1 MPSVSAVLAAIKAET
16 QPDLT
21 DGSMRFSDLPTPLL
35 APQQVSHCK
44 RRPLGREERALQR
57 VKRAAGA
64 PAHHNSNY
72 SIGVARSAHDLVRWE
87 VPGGIRS

>member
-35 APQQVSHCK
+35 A
-44 RRPLGREERALQR
+44 ALQR

-87 VPGGIRS
+87 VPGGRRS